1 MNYKYRLEVSITF
14 KILSFL
20 KKRKERK
27 GTKKGKWNGNG
38 KEKEANKSMPLNLGS
53 QRKNWQNTEGF
64 QDIEATLHDSIM
76 LLLFNQSAVSDS
88 VTPWTAACQAS
99 QSFSVSQRLLHLMSI
114 ESMMTFNHLTLFP
127 PLLFLS
133 SIFPSISV
141 FSNELALHITWPK
154 CRHLSI

>member
-1 MNYKYRLEVSITF
+1 
-14 KILSFL
+14 
-20 KKRKERK
+20 
-27 GTKKGKWNGNG
+27 
-38 KEKEANKSMPLNLGS
+38 MPLNLGS

-133 SIFPSISV
+133 SIFPSIRDLTISYHLCASDDQNTGASASASV
-141 FSNELALHITWPK
+141 LPVNIQ
-154 CRHLSI
+154 C